1 MDKKNTIKD
10 CDKRDNNNNGNF
22 ICVFECTIV
31 NPTTYRQFTDAAWHW
46 IIQKTKQNKTK
57 NKNKAIPPPQKK
69 EMKIALSLGYPSF
82 LFLQQ
87 KM

>member
-1 MDKKNTIKD
+1 MCIISTK
-10 CDKRDNNNNGNF
+10 NGNF

-31 NPTTYRQFTDAAWHW
+31 NLATYREFTNAAWDW
-46 IIQKTKQNKTK
+46 IIK
-57 NKNKAIPPPQKK
+57 NKNKNKNKTKAKK
-69 EMKIALSLGYPSF
+69 KNHNCIKSGLSQF